1 MQPVLP
7 FPHLQKGGNGPSS
20 VLSLRRKSTGSTRQE
35 EQRML
40 NRIRALPMSGSRWV
54 GFAQRPGPSLPAA
67 LSPTWAAAMW
77 AAPRAPWAT
86 VYTSSASGK
95 QQDPAGKAGGA
106 AQGPGAE
113 GRGFNTLSNFCCC
126 FLFFFLKKKGREMGR
141 R

>member
-1 MQPVLP
+1 MQSVFHFLISK
-7 FPHLQKGGNGPSS
+7 KGGNGPSFRPEFEEKIRS
-20 VLSLRRKSTGSTRQE
+20 ASTRQE

-54 GFAQRPGPSLPAA
+54 GFAQLPGPSLPAA
-67 LSPTWAAAMW
+67 LSPTWAAARW

-95 QQDPAGKAGGA
+95 QQDRAEKAGGA

-113 GRGFNTLSNFCCC
+113 GRGFNTLSNFFCCC
-126 FLFFFLKKKGREMGR
+126 FLFKKKKKRS
-141 R
+141 